1 MDDSISSVP
10 IGFPAKIEGSVSS
23 SYNVHHEKITLDS
36 KVYPPCTNK
45 IEEIGIIRKRKFHGE
60 CDGQGKMR
68 FKELITPFEKIKKL
82 DKLRKEGSISNEE
95 FESKKKEIM
104 DKEI

>member
-1 MDDSISSVP
+1 
-10 IGFPAKIEGSVSS
+10 
-23 SYNVHHEKITLDS
+23 
-36 KVYPPCTNK
+36 
-45 IEEIGIIRKRKFHGE
+45 
-60 CDGQGKMR
+60 MR